1 MYFVINWDQLWSDT
15 DMYQQKKNLTK
26 IKYFS
31 MPIVH
36 KGLDL
41 SIIIAEPFMLL

>member
-1 MYFVINWDQLWSDT
+1 MHFVINWDQLWSDT
-15 DMYQQKKNLTK
+15 DMYQQKNPTK

-31 MPIVH
+31 MPTVH
-36 KGLDL
+36 KELDL